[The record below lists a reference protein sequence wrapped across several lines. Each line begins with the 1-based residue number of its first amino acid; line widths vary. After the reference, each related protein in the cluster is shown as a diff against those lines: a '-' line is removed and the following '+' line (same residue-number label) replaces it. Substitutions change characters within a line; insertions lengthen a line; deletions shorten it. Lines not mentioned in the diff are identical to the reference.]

1 MMRLF
6 DEKFKE
12 HKTEYFLQC
21 SLATISMAITLVIL
35 DAVSNAAIVG
45 ALGASS
51 FIIFTMPHKRVSD
64 SRFLIGGYLVGIAAG
79 TLCYWSNHLIAIS
92 QIEFISESTD
102 TVFFA
107 SIAVGL
113 AIFLM
118 VITNT
123 EHPPA
128 AGVAMGLVLNE
139 WSPQVLGVILMGI
152 AYMAGMKKLLKPY
165 MIDLL

>member
-21 SLATISMAITLVIL
+21 SLATASIAIALVIL
-35 DAVSNAAIVG
+35 DAVSNAAILG

-51 FIIFTMPHKRVSD
+51 FIIFTMPHKRVSNA
-64 SRFLIGGYLVGIAAG
+64 RFLIGGYIIGIAVG
-79 TLCYWSNHLIAIS
+79 TLCYWSNQLLAIG
-92 QIEFISESTD
+92 QIEAISESTGI
-102 TVFFA
+102 VFFS

-139 WSPQVLGVILMGI
+139 CSLQAIIAVLIGI
-152 AYMAGMKKLLKPY
+152 AYMAGMRKLLKSY

>member
-21 SLATISMAITLVIL
+21 SLAMVSMAIALVIL
-35 DAVSNAAIVG
+35 DAVSNAAILG

-51 FIIFTMPHKRVSD
+51 FIIFTMPHRRVSNA
-64 SRFLIGGYLVGIAAG
+64 RFLIGGYIVGIAVG
-79 TLCYWSNHLIAIS
+79 TLCYWSNQLLAMS
-92 QIEFISESTD
+92 QIEFISESEY

-107 SIAVGL
+107 GIAVGL

-118 VITNT
+118 VITDT

-128 AGVAMGLVLNE
+128 AGVAMGLVLGE
-139 WSPQVLGVILMGI
+139 WNLQAIGVVLIGI
-152 AYMAGMKKLLKPY
+152 AYMAGMRKLLKSY

>member
-21 SLATISMAITLVIL
+21 SLAMVSMAIAMVIL
-35 DAVSNAAIVG
+35 DAVSNAAILG

-51 FIIFTMPHKRVSD
+51 FVIFTMPHKRVSD
-64 SRFLIGGYLVGIAAG
+64 ARFLIGGYIVGIVVG
-79 TLCYWSNHLIAIS
+79 TLCYWLSQLLVIS
-92 QIEFISESTD
+92 QIEVISKSTG

-107 SIAVGL
+107 SLAIGL
-113 AIFLM
+113 AILLM
-118 VITNT
+118 VITDT

-128 AGVAMGLVLNE
+128 AGVAMGLVLGE
-139 WSPQVLGVILMGI
+139 WNLQAIGVVLVGV
-152 AYMAGMKKLLKPY
+152 AYMAGMRKLLKPY